1 MDSLEYLQIQL
12 DRFSENKIF
21 VGLIMIMVN
30 IGARFIIEELS
41 DEQRAFI
48 KNKYFRKVVIF
59 CSVFMATRD
68 IVIAGVITLAFAILM
83 EEVLKTDETQTVEK
97 SNGSNGSNG
106 SNAKQELDKKIDELK
121 LIKDSL

>member
-12 DRFSENKIF
+12 DRLSENKIF
-21 VGLIMIMVN
+21 IGLIMIMVN

-48 KNKYFRKVVIF
+48 KNKYVRKVIIF

-68 IVIAGVITLAFAILM
+68 IVIAGIVTGAFTILM
-83 EEVLKTDETQTVEK
+83 EEVLKTEEK
-97 SNGSNGSNG
+97 QQSEKPKG